1 MPKALVMLGL
11 SLLLGASFAQAQDKP
26 DELVKT
32 WSTEILNAIKA
43 DTELQSG
50 NIKKLSEL
58 VDSKIMPNVNFQRT
72 TALAVG
78 RSWSKATPEQ
88 QKIIMQEFRTLL
100 VRTYAGA
107 LTTVKDK
114 NLQFKP
120 LRAAPEDTEVVVRS
134 QVVSNKGGEPIQLDY
149 RLEKTANS
157 WKIFD
162 LNVLGIW
169 LVENY
174 RGQFASEINQNG
186 LDGLIAKLQEQN
198 KQASKK

>member
-1 MPKALVMLGL
+1 M
-11 SLLLGASFAQAQDKP
+11 
-26 DELVKT
+26 
-32 WSTEILNAIKA
+32 
-43 DTELQSG
+43 
-50 NIKKLSEL
+50 
-58 VDSKIMPNVNFQRT
+58 
-72 TALAVG
+72 
-78 RSWSKATPEQ
+78 
-88 QKIIMQEFRTLL
+88 
-100 VRTYAGA
+100 
-107 LTTVKDK
+107 
-114 NLQFKP
+114 
-120 LRAAPEDTEVVVRS
+120 
-134 QVVSNKGGEPIQLDY
+134 VSNKGGEPIQLDY